1 MIEVTV
7 VYPTRDGSV
16 FDMNYYLKTHIP
28 MFRNRMGAA
37 MKDISVVGG
46 LSGATPGSRPPFVA
60 MVHATFES
68 VEAFQAAFAPHA
80 AEIQGDIPKYT
91 DIEPVLQIGERL

>member
-7 VYPTRDGSV
+7 LYPARDGGA
-16 FDMNYYLKTHIP
+16 FDMDYYMKTHIP
-28 MFRNRMGAA
+28 LFRNRMGAA
-37 MKDISVVGG
+37 MRDISVVRG
-46 LSGATPGSRPPFVA
+46 LSGPMPGSRPPFVA
-60 MVHATFES
+60 MLHATFES
-68 VEAFQAAFAPHA
+68 VEAFEAAFAPHV